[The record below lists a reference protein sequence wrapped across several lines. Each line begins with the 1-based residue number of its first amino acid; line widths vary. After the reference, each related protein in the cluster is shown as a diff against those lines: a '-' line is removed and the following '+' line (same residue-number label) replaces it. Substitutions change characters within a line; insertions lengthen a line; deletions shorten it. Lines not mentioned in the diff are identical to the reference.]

1 MRTIRL
7 FSILDVL
14 RGRKRPVSAQVLADS
29 LGVSV
34 RTIYRDIA
42 TLQSMGAPIRG
53 EGGVGYQIE
62 TGFFLPPLHFEQ
74 DELDALLLGIR
85 MVTARGDDTLGAAA
99 ARVLGKIETV
109 LGDTETSLNQPLL
122 AVGTEPRQAK
132 SSGLTDLKSATQK
145 RLKTKITYKDDRGQ
159 LSERVVRPLG
169 LTAFE
174 AVWVLTAWCETR
186 EAFRNFRLDRIASF
200 EITDQRFKREP
211 GKEFNDYLRSL

>member
-42 TLQSMGAPIRG
+42 TLQSMGAPVRG

-62 TGFFLPPLHFEQ
+62 AGFFLPPLHFEQ

-122 AVGTEPRQAK
+122 AVGAGPRQAK
-132 SSGLTDLKSATQK
+132 SSGLTDLKSATQR
-145 RLKTKITYKDDRGQ
+145 RLKTKITYKDDRGE

-186 EAFRNFRLDRIASF
+186 EAFRNFRLDRVASF